1 MWTRT
6 ATCWRKPRATQLRAG
21 VGNASWVHARA
32 EDMPPDLGEFHYATF
47 AQSFHWMDRERVAS
61 IVFALLV
68 SGGSFVHVDTVVDDP
83 AAAAPE
89 TLPFPVPPV
98 DDIDEAARA
107 VSRRRATRRPGCH
120 PIRNAGRRG
129 GACWNRRASIH
140 RAEYACIGRTALVRS
155 VDDVVAEQFSMSSCA
170 PHLFGDQL
178 PDFERDLRDLL
189 DAAAD
194 DDRFS
199 AWQGDVDLVFYRRP

>member
-1 MWTRT
+1 
-6 ATCWRKPRATQLRAG
+6 
-21 VGNASWVHARA
+21 
-32 EDMPPDLGEFHYATF
+32 MPPDLGEFHYATF

-61 IVFALLV
+61 IVFAMLAP
-68 SGGSFVHVDTVVDDP
+68 GGSFVHVDTVVDDP

-89 TLPFPVPPV
+89 SLPFPVPPV
-98 DDIDEAARA
+98 DAIETLRERYLGAEQRA
-107 VSRRRATRRPGCH
+107 GQGVIRYGTPGNEWRVLEQAGFEPPRRVRVV
-120 PIRNAGRRG
+120 
-129 GACWNRRASIH
+129 
-140 RAEYACIGRTALVRS
+140 GRTALVRS
-155 VDDVVAEQFSMSSCA
+155 VDDVVAEQFSMSRSA

>member
-1 MWTRT
+1 
-6 ATCWRKPRATQLRAG
+6 
-21 VGNASWVHARA
+21 
-32 EDMPPDLGEFHYATF
+32 
-47 AQSFHWMDRERVAS
+47 MDREQVAS
-61 IVFALLV
+61 IVFAMLV
-68 SGGSFVHVDTVVDDP
+68 PDGSFVHVDTVVDDP

-89 TLPFPVPPV
+89 SLPFPVPPV
-98 DDIDEAARA
+98 DASRRCASGISAPSNAPAR
-107 VSRRRATRRPGCH
+107 VSSDTERRATS
-120 PIRNAGRRG
+120 
-129 GACWNRRASIH
+129 GACWNSAGFDPPRRV
-140 RAEYACIGRTALVRS
+140 RVVGRTALVRS
-155 VDDVVAEQFSMSSCA
+155 VDDVVAEQFSMSRCA